1 MHRADIA
8 INFSEKYPELN
19 DEDKIT
25 KQLSREVVLDILH
38 EKLKSNDSIKIKTI
52 DDVILKELSGEIP
65 EKIKTE
71 LGGTINF
78 LSLLPN
84 SNDTKEAV
92 KEFYS
97 KPAVL
102 NNVKAI
108 IGKIN
113 NANDQNSDLQNAI
126 QIAIKEGGMNE
137 NENENENENKN
148 DKNDFQNLLTRQQ
161 SIKPEKKDPI
171 SNFVDFVDVLLK
183 AFGVDSLKPPS
194 AKPGIRTKSGSK
206 GEKSNSFVDELI
218 NLCCPT
224 DTKRRE

>member
-1 MHRADIA
+1 MRGEDIA
-8 INFSEKYPELN
+8 INFSKKYPELN
-19 DEDKIT
+19 DENKIT

-38 EKLKSNDSIKIKTI
+38 EKLKGNNSVTIKTI
-52 DDVILKELSGEIP
+52 DDDLENLVKKKLSGEIL
-65 EKIKTE
+65 EKIKTQ
-71 LGGTINF
+71 LGGAINF

-84 SNDTKEAV
+84 SNDTEEEV

-113 NANDQNSDLQNAI
+113 NAKDQNLDLQTAI
-126 QIAIKEGGMNE
+126 LTAIKKDGMNE
-137 NENENENENKN
+137 N
-148 DKNDFQNLLTRQQ
+148 DKNDFKNLLTRQQ

-194 AKPGIRTKSGSK
+194 ANPGVRHKDESK
-206 GEKSNSFVDELI
+206 EGSFVDELI
-218 NLCCPT
+218 NLCCPPN
-224 DTKRRE
+224 RRGK